1 MRQKVE
7 AQRWDRTKMGQ
18 VLKGYKNVV
27 FGYWMGL
34 KNEPLPPAKGK

>member
-1 MRQKVE
+1 VDAE
-7 AQRWDRTKMGQ
+7 RWNRSQQGQ

-34 KNEPLPPAKGK
+34 KKEPGSGKR